1 MIKSLLLSLSLPS
14 TNQEDLIE
22 EIEEMKR
29 LANTLGY
36 SIESTS
42 VQNKQTIDSAT
53 FFGKGKIQN
62 IVNQCKE
69 LKYNTVFINDEL
81 EPGHYK
87 RIQKIAGD
95 KIFII
100 DRTKLIL
107 DIFTRHAKTIE
118 SKKQV
123 ELASVQYMKPRLI
136 GQWTHLERQ
145 MGGVGTRGGP
155 GEKQIEIDRRLLRT
169 DINKLKNDLLKIE
182 KQRITQR
189 KSRSNVFKV
198 ALVGYTNAGK
208 SSIFKNLS
216 GYKTYIKDE
225 LFATLDTTTKSIS
238 LDDKNKILLSDTVG
252 FLRNL
257 PTDLIASF
265 RSTLG
270 EIKDADLLLKI
281 IDISSTDITG
291 HINTIE
297 DTLKILECNKKKS
310 IIVFNKIDKI
320 DKIKENNLYIELKV
334 KYKNALFISSI
345 KKLNINILIKS
356 ITQQINKNLKIY
368 TIKLKYDTISIIDYI
383 YTNTNVLKR
392 EDEYNYIKLSFR
404 TSTGIYNKILKKCN

>member
-1 MIKSLLLSLSLPS
+1 MINSLLLSLSLPT
-14 TNQEDLIE
+14 TNQDDLSE

-36 SIESTS
+36 SIESS
-42 VQNKQTIDSAT
+42 SIQNKQTIDSAT
-53 FFGKGKIQN
+53 YFGKGKIEN

-69 LKYNTVFINDEL
+69 LKYNTIFINNEL
-81 EPGHYK
+81 DPGHFK
-87 RIQKIAGD
+87 RIQKIAGE

-107 DIFTRHAKTIE
+107 DIFTKHAKTIE

-123 ELASVQYMKPRLI
+123 QLAAIQYMMPRLI

-155 GEKQIEIDRRLLRT
+155 GEKQIEIDRRLLRR
-169 DINKLKNDLLKIE
+169 DINKLKKDLLQIE
-182 KQRITQR
+182 KQRTTQR
-189 KSRSNVFKV
+189 KSRKSVYKV

-208 SSIFKNLS
+208 SSVFKNLS
-216 GYKTYIKDE
+216 GHNTYIKDE
-225 LFATLDTTTKSIS
+225 LFATLDTTTKNIS
-238 LDDKNKILLSDTVG
+238 LDDKSKILLSDTVG

-281 IDISSTDITG
+281 IDISSSDING
-291 HINTIE
+291 HIKTIE
-297 DTLKILECNKKKS
+297 DTLKLLECDKKKS
-310 IIVFNKIDKI
+310 IIVFNKIDI
-320 DKIKENNLYIELKV
+320 ESNNSIYKKLKT
-334 KYKNALFISSI
+334 KYKGCIFISSL
-345 KKLNINILIKS
+345 KKLNINILIKA
-356 ITQQINKNLKIY
+356 IIDQVNKDLNIY
-368 TIKLKYDTISIIDYI
+368 TIKLPYNSISIIDYI
-383 YTNTNVLKR
+383 YSNTNIIDRK
-392 EDEYNYIKLSFR
+392 DEFNYIKLSFR
-404 TSTGIYNKILKKCN
+404 TSDGMYNKLLKKIK

>member
-1 MIKSLLLSLSLPS
+1 MIKSLLLSLSLPT
-14 TNQEDLIE
+14 TNQDDLNE

-36 SIESTS
+36 SIESS
-42 VQNKQTIDSAT
+42 SIQNKQTIDSAT
-53 FFGKGKIQN
+53 YFGKGKIEN

-69 LKYNTVFINDEL
+69 LKYNTIFINNEL
-81 EPGHYK
+81 DPGHFK
-87 RIQKIAGD
+87 RIQKIAGE

-107 DIFTRHAKTIE
+107 DIFTKHAKTIE

-123 ELASVQYMKPRLI
+123 QLAAIQYMMPRLI

-155 GEKQIEIDRRLLRT
+155 GEKQIEIDRRLLRR
-169 DINKLKNDLLKIE
+169 DINKLKKDLLQIE
-182 KQRITQR
+182 KQRTTQR
-189 KSRSNVFKV
+189 KSRKSVYKV

-216 GYKTYIKDE
+216 GHKTYIKDE
-225 LFATLDTTTKSIS
+225 LFATLDTTTKNIL
-238 LDDKNKILLSDTVG
+238 LDDKSKILLSDTVG

-281 IDISSTDITG
+281 IDISSSDING
-291 HINTIE
+291 HIKTIE
-297 DTLKILECNKKKS
+297 DTLKLLECDKKKS
-310 IIVFNKIDKI
+310 IIVFNKIDI
-320 DKIKENNLYIELKV
+320 ESNNSIYKKLKT
-334 KYKNALFISSI
+334 KYKGCIFISSL
-345 KKLNINILIKS
+345 KKLNINILIKA
-356 ITQQINKNLKIY
+356 IIDQVNEDLNIY
-368 TIKLKYDTISIIDYI
+368 TIKLPYNSISIIDYI
-383 YTNTNVLKR
+383 YSNTNVIDRK
-392 EDEYNYIKLSFR
+392 DEFNYIKLSFR
-404 TSTGIYNKILKKCN
+404 SSDGMYNKILKKVK

>member
-1 MIKSLLLSLSLPS
+1 MIKSLLLSLSLPT
-14 TNQEDLIE
+14 TNQDDLNE

-36 SIESTS
+36 SIESS
-42 VQNKQTIDSAT
+42 SIQNKQTIDSAT
-53 FFGKGKIQN
+53 YFGRGKIEN

-69 LKYNTVFINDEL
+69 LKYNTIFINNEL
-81 EPGHYK
+81 DPGHFK
-87 RIQKIAGD
+87 RIQKIAGE

-107 DIFTRHAKTIE
+107 DIFTKHAKTIE

-123 ELASVQYMKPRLI
+123 QLAAIQYMMPRLI

-155 GEKQIEIDRRLLRT
+155 GEKQIEIDRRLLRR
-169 DINKLKNDLLKIE
+169 DINKLKKDLLQIE
-182 KQRITQR
+182 KQRTTQR
-189 KSRSNVFKV
+189 KSRKSVYKV

-216 GYKTYIKDE
+216 GHKTYIKDE
-225 LFATLDTTTKSIS
+225 LFATLDTTTKNIL
-238 LDDKNKILLSDTVG
+238 LDDKSKILLSDTVG

-281 IDISSTDITG
+281 IDISSSDING
-291 HINTIE
+291 HIKTIE
-297 DTLKILECNKKKS
+297 DTLKLLECDKKKS
-310 IIVFNKIDKI
+310 IIVFNKID
-320 DKIKENNLYIELKV
+320 IESDNSVYKKLKS
-334 KYKNALFISSI
+334 KYKGCIFISSL
-345 KKLNINILIKS
+345 KKLNINILIKA
-356 ITQQINKNLKIY
+356 IIDQVNEDLNIY
-368 TIKLKYDTISIIDYI
+368 TIKLPYNSISIIDYI
-383 YTNTNVLKR
+383 YSNTNVIDRK
-392 EDEYNYIKLSFR
+392 DEFNYIKLSFR
-404 TSTGIYNKILKKCN
+404 SSDGMYNKILKKVK

>member
-1 MIKSLLLSLSLPS
+1 MIKSLLLSLSLPT
-14 TNQEDLIE
+14 TNQEDLNE

-36 SIESTS
+36 SIEDSS
-42 VQNKQTIDSAT
+42 IQNKQTIDSAT

-69 LKYNTVFINDEL
+69 LKYNTIFINNEL
-81 EPGHYK
+81 DPGHFK

-95 KIFII
+95 NIYVI

-107 DIFTRHAKTIE
+107 DIFTKHAKTIE

-123 ELASVQYMKPRLI
+123 ELAAVQYMMPRLI

-155 GEKQIEIDRRLLRT
+155 GEKQIEIDRRLLRR
-169 DINKLKNDLLKIE
+169 DINKLKKDLSQIE

-189 KSRSNVFKV
+189 KSRKSVYKV

-216 GYKTYIKDE
+216 GHKTYIKDE
-225 LFATLDTTTKSIS
+225 LFATLDTTTKNIS
-238 LDDKNKILLSDTVG
+238 LDDRSKILLSDTVG

-270 EIKDADLLLKI
+270 ELKDADLLLKI
-281 IDISSTDITG
+281 IDISSSDISG
-291 HINTIE
+291 HLNTIE
-297 DTLKILECNKKKS
+297 ETLKILECHKKKS
-310 IIVFNKIDKI
+310 IIVFNKIDIINDNNIYKEL
-320 DKIKENNLYIELKV
+320 KIK
-334 KYKNALFISSI
+334 YKDALFVSSL

-356 ITQQINKNLKIY
+356 IIDIVNENLKIY
-368 TIKLKYDTISIIDYI
+368 TIKLPYNSISIIDYI
-383 YTNTNVLKR
+383 YTNTNVIDRK
-392 EDEYNYIKLSFR
+392 DQFDYIKLSFR
-404 TSTGIYNKILKKCN
+404 STKGMYNKILKKSK

>member
-14 TNQEDLIE
+14 TNQDDLNE

-36 SIESTS
+36 SIESS
-42 VQNKQTIDSAT
+42 SIQNKQTIDSAT

-62 IVNQCKE
+62 IINQCKE
-69 LKYNTVFINDEL
+69 LKYNTVFINNEL
-81 EPGHYK
+81 DPGHFK

-107 DIFTRHAKTIE
+107 DIFTKHAKTIE

-123 ELASVQYMKPRLI
+123 ELAAVQYMMPRLI

-155 GEKQIEIDRRLLRT
+155 GEKQIEIDRRLLRK
-169 DINKLKNDLLKIE
+169 DINKLKKDLLQIE
-182 KQRITQR
+182 KQRTTQR
-189 KSRSNVFKV
+189 KSRKSVFKV

-216 GYKTYIKDE
+216 GHETYIKDE
-225 LFATLDTTTKSIS
+225 LFATLDTTTKNIS
-238 LDDKNKILLSDTVG
+238 LNDKSKILLSDTVG

-291 HINTIE
+291 HIKTID
-297 DTLKILECNKKKS
+297 DTLKILECHNKKS
-310 IIVFNKIDKI
+310 IIVFNKIDIINDNKI
-320 DKIKENNLYIELKV
+320 YKKLKV
-334 KYKNALFISSI
+334 KYKDCLFISSL
-345 KKLNINILIKS
+345 KKLNINILIQA
-356 ITQQINKNLKIY
+356 IINQVNHDLNLY
-368 TIKLKYDTISIIDYI
+368 TIKLPYDSISIIDYI
-383 YTNTNVLKR
+383 YTNTNVISRK
-392 EDEYNYIKLSFR
+392 DEFKHIKLSFR
-404 TSTGIYNKILKKCN
+404 TSDGMYHRILKKTD

>member
-1 MIKSLLLSLSLPS
+1 MINSLLLSLSLPT
-14 TNQEDLIE
+14 TNQDDLNE

-36 SIESTS
+36 SIESS
-42 VQNKQTIDSAT
+42 SIQNKQTIDSAT
-53 FFGKGKIQN
+53 YFGKGKIEN

-69 LKYNTVFINDEL
+69 LKYNTIFINNEL
-81 EPGHYK
+81 DPGHFK
-87 RIQKIAGD
+87 RIQKIAGE

-107 DIFTRHAKTIE
+107 DIFTKHAKTIE

-123 ELASVQYMKPRLI
+123 QLAAIQYMMPRLI

-155 GEKQIEIDRRLLRT
+155 GEKQIEIDRRLLRR
-169 DINKLKNDLLKIE
+169 DINKLKKDLLQIE
-182 KQRITQR
+182 KQRTIQR
-189 KSRSNVFKV
+189 KSRKSVYKV

-208 SSIFKNLS
+208 SSVFKNLS
-216 GYKTYIKDE
+216 GHKTYIKDE
-225 LFATLDTTTKSIS
+225 LFATLDTTTKNIL
-238 LDDKNKILLSDTVG
+238 LDDKSKILLSDTVG

-281 IDISSTDITG
+281 IDISSSDING
-291 HINTIE
+291 HIKTIE
-297 DTLKILECNKKKS
+297 DTLKLLECDKKKS
-310 IIVFNKIDKI
+310 IIVFNKIDIESDNSIYKKI
-320 DKIKENNLYIELKV
+320 KV
-334 KYKNALFISSI
+334 KYKGCIFISSL
-345 KKLNINILIKS
+345 KKLNINILIKA
-356 ITQQINKNLKIY
+356 IIDQVNEDLNIY
-368 TIKLKYDTISIIDYI
+368 TIKLPYNSISIIDYI
-383 YTNTNVLKR
+383 YSNTNIIDRK
-392 EDEYNYIKLSFR
+392 DEFNYIKLSFR
-404 TSTGIYNKILKKCN
+404 TSDGMYNKLLKEIK

>member
-1 MIKSLLLSLSLPS
+1 MINSLLLSLSLPT
-14 TNQEDLIE
+14 TNQDDLNE

-36 SIESTS
+36 SIESS
-42 VQNKQTIDSAT
+42 SIQNKQTIDSAT
-53 FFGKGKIQN
+53 YFGKGKIEN

-69 LKYNTVFINDEL
+69 LKYNTIFINNEL
-81 EPGHYK
+81 DPGHFK
-87 RIQKIAGD
+87 RIQKIAGE

-107 DIFTRHAKTIE
+107 DIFTKHAKTIE

-123 ELASVQYMKPRLI
+123 QLAAIQYMMPRLI

-155 GEKQIEIDRRLLRT
+155 GEKQIEIDRRLLRR
-169 DINKLKNDLLKIE
+169 DINKLKKDLLQIE
-182 KQRITQR
+182 KQRTTQR
-189 KSRSNVFKV
+189 KSRKNVYKV

-208 SSIFKNLS
+208 SSVFKNLS
-216 GYKTYIKDE
+216 GHKTYIKDE
-225 LFATLDTTTKSIS
+225 LFATLDTTTKNIS
-238 LDDKNKILLSDTVG
+238 LDDKSKILLSDTVG

-281 IDISSTDITG
+281 IDISSSDING
-291 HINTIE
+291 HIKTIE
-297 DTLKILECNKKKS
+297 DTLKLLECDKKKS
-310 IIVFNKIDKI
+310 IIVFNKIDI
-320 DKIKENNLYIELKV
+320 ESDNNIYKKLKS
-334 KYKNALFISSI
+334 KYKGCIFISSL
-345 KKLNINILIKS
+345 KKLNINILIKA
-356 ITQQINKNLKIY
+356 IIDQVNEDLNIY
-368 TIKLKYDTISIIDYI
+368 TIKLPYNSISIIDYI
-383 YTNTNVLKR
+383 YSNTNIIDRK
-392 EDEYNYIKLSFR
+392 DEFNYIKLSFR
-404 TSTGIYNKILKKCN
+404 ASDGMYNKLLKKIK

>member
-14 TNQEDLIE
+14 TNQDDLNE

-36 SIESTS
+36 SIESS
-42 VQNKQTIDSAT
+42 SIQNKQTIDSAT

-62 IVNQCKE
+62 IINQCKE
-69 LKYNTVFINDEL
+69 LKYNTVFINNEL
-81 EPGHYK
+81 DPGHFK

-107 DIFTRHAKTIE
+107 DIFTKHAKTIE

-123 ELASVQYMKPRLI
+123 ELAAVQYMMPRLI

-155 GEKQIEIDRRLLRT
+155 GEKQIEIDRRLLRK
-169 DINKLKNDLLKIE
+169 DINKLKKDLLQIE
-182 KQRITQR
+182 KQRTTQR
-189 KSRSNVFKV
+189 KSRKSVYKV

-216 GYKTYIKDE
+216 GHETYIKDE
-225 LFATLDTTTKSIS
+225 LFATLDTTTKNI
-238 LDDKNKILLSDTVG
+238 LLNDKSKILLSDTVG

-291 HINTIE
+291 HIKTID
-297 DTLKILECNKKKS
+297 DTLKILECHNKKS
-310 IIVFNKIDKI
+310 IIVFNKIDIVNDNKI
-320 DKIKENNLYIELKV
+320 YKKLKL
-334 KYKNALFISSI
+334 KYNDCLFISSL
-345 KKLNINILIKS
+345 KKLNINILMQAI
-356 ITQQINKNLKIY
+356 INQVNHDLNLY
-368 TIKLKYDTISIIDYI
+368 TIKLPYDSISIIDYI
-383 YTNTNVLKR
+383 YTNTNVISRK
-392 EDEYNYIKLSFR
+392 DEFKHIKLSFR
-404 TSTGIYNKILKKCN
+404 TSDGMYHRILKKTD

>member
-1 MIKSLLLSLSLPS
+1 M
-14 TNQEDLIE
+14 
-22 EIEEMKR
+22 
-29 LANTLGY
+29 
-36 SIESTS
+36 
-42 VQNKQTIDSAT
+42 
-53 FFGKGKIQN
+53 
-62 IVNQCKE
+62 
-69 LKYNTVFINDEL
+69 KYNTIFINNEL
-81 EPGHYK
+81 DPGHFK

-107 DIFTRHAKTIE
+107 DIFTKHAKTIE

-123 ELASVQYMKPRLI
+123 ELAAVQYMMPRLI

-155 GEKQIEIDRRLLRT
+155 GEKQIEIDRRLLRK
-169 DINKLKNDLLKIE
+169 DINKLKKDLLQIE
-182 KQRITQR
+182 KQRTTQR
-189 KSRSNVFKV
+189 KSRKSVFKV

-216 GYKTYIKDE
+216 GHETYIKDE
-225 LFATLDTTTKSIS
+225 LFATLDTTTKNIS
-238 LDDKNKILLSDTVG
+238 LNDKSKILLSDTVG

-291 HINTIE
+291 HIKTID
-297 DTLKILECNKKKS
+297 DTLKILECHNKKS
-310 IIVFNKIDKI
+310 IIVFNKIDIVNDNKI
-320 DKIKENNLYIELKV
+320 YKKLKV
-334 KYKNALFISSI
+334 KYKDCLFISSL
-345 KKLNINILIKS
+345 KKLNINILIQT
-356 ITQQINKNLKIY
+356 IINQVNHDLNLY
-368 TIKLKYDTISIIDYI
+368 TIKLPYDSISIIDYI
-383 YTNTNVLKR
+383 YTNTNVISRK
-392 EDEYNYIKLSFR
+392 DEFKHIKLSFR
-404 TSTGIYNKILKKCN
+404 TSDGMYHRILKKTD

>member
-1 MIKSLLLSLSLPS
+1 MIKSLLLSLSLPN

-36 SIESTS
+36 SIESS
-42 VQNKQTIDSAT
+42 LIQNKQTIDSAT

-69 LKYNTVFINDEL
+69 LKYNTIFINNEI

-107 DIFTRHAKTIE
+107 DIFTKHAKTIE

-145 MGGVGTRGGP
+145 MGGVGTTGGP

-169 DINKLKNDLLKIE
+169 DINKLKKDLLKIE
-182 KQRITQR
+182 QQRTTQR
-189 KSRSNVFKV
+189 KSRRNVFKV

-216 GYKTYIKDE
+216 GHKAYIKDE
-225 LFATLDTTTKSIS
+225 LFATLDTTTKNIF

-281 IDISSTDITG
+281 IDISSTDIIG

-320 DKIKENNLYIELKV
+320 QKNNLYNELKV

-356 ITQQINKNLKIY
+356 ITEQINKNLNIY
-368 TIKLKYDTISIIDYI
+368 AIKLKYNSISIIDYI

-392 EDEYNYIKLSFR
+392 DDEYNHIKLSFR

>member
-1 MIKSLLLSLSLPS
+1 MIKSLLLSLSLPG
-14 TNQEDLIE
+14 TNQDDLNE

-36 SIESTS
+36 SIENSS
-42 VQNKQTIDSAT
+42 IQNKQTIDSAT

-69 LKYNTVFINDEL
+69 LKYNTVFINNEL
-81 EPGHYK
+81 DPGHFK
-87 RIQKIAGD
+87 RIQKIAGE

-107 DIFTRHAKTIE
+107 DIFTKHAKTIE

-123 ELASVQYMKPRLI
+123 ELAAVQYMMPRLI

-155 GEKQIEIDRRLLRT
+155 GEKQIEIDRRLLRK
-169 DINKLKNDLLKIE
+169 DINKLKKDLLQIE
-182 KQRITQR
+182 KQRTNQR
-189 KSRSNVFKV
+189 KSRKSIYKV

-216 GYKTYIKDE
+216 GHKTYIKDE
-225 LFATLDTTTKSIS
+225 LFATLDTTTKNIS
-238 LDDKNKILLSDTVG
+238 LNDKSKILLSDTVG

-270 EIKDADLLLKI
+270 EIKDADLLLKV

-291 HINTIE
+291 HIKTIE
-297 DTLKILECNKKKS
+297 DTLKILECHKKKS
-310 IIVFNKIDKI
+310 IIVFNKIDI
-320 DKIKENNLYIELKV
+320 ITDNNIYKKLKA
-334 KYKNALFISSI
+334 KYKNCLFISSL
-345 KKLNINILIKS
+345 KKLNINILIQT
-356 ITQQINKNLKIY
+356 IIERVNHDLNIY
-368 TIKLKYDTISIIDYI
+368 TIKLPYNSISIIDYI
-383 YTNTNVLKR
+383 YTNTNVIERK
-392 EDEYNYIKLSFR
+392 DEFKHIKLSFR
-404 TSTGIYNKILKKCN
+404 ASDGMYNKILKKTD

>member
-1 MIKSLLLSLSLPS
+1 MIKSILLSLSLPS
-14 TNQEDLIE
+14 TNQDDLNE

-36 SIESTS
+36 SIESS
-42 VQNKQTIDSAT
+42 SIQNKKTIDSAT

-62 IVNQCKE
+62 IINQCKE
-69 LKYNTVFINDEL
+69 LKYNTVFINNEL
-81 EPGHYK
+81 DPGHFK

-107 DIFTRHAKTIE
+107 DIFTKHAKTIE

-123 ELASVQYMKPRLI
+123 ELAAVQYMMPRLI

-155 GEKQIEIDRRLLRT
+155 GEKQIEIDRRLLRK
-169 DINKLKNDLLKIE
+169 DINKLKKDLLQIE
-182 KQRITQR
+182 KQRTTQR
-189 KSRSNVFKV
+189 KSRKSVYKV

-216 GYKTYIKDE
+216 GHETYIKDE
-225 LFATLDTTTKSIS
+225 LFATLDTTTKNI
-238 LDDKNKILLSDTVG
+238 LLNDKSKILLSDTVG

-291 HINTIE
+291 HIKTID
-297 DTLKILECNKKKS
+297 DTLKILECHNKKS
-310 IIVFNKIDKI
+310 IIVFNKIDIVNDNKI
-320 DKIKENNLYIELKV
+320 YKKLKLKYKDCLYI
-334 KYKNALFISSI
+334 SSL
-345 KKLNINILIKS
+345 KKLNINILMQAI
-356 ITQQINKNLKIY
+356 INQVNHDLNLY
-368 TIKLKYDTISIIDYI
+368 TIKLPYDSISIIDYI
-383 YTNTNVLKR
+383 YTNTNVISRK
-392 EDEYNYIKLSFR
+392 DEFKHIKLSFR
-404 TSTGIYNKILKKCN
+404 TSDGMYHRILKKTD

>member
-1 MIKSLLLSLSLPS
+1 MINSLLLSLSLPT
-14 TNQEDLIE
+14 TNQDDLNE

-36 SIESTS
+36 SIESS
-42 VQNKQTIDSAT
+42 SIQNKQTIDSAT
-53 FFGKGKIQN
+53 YFGKGKIEN

-69 LKYNTVFINDEL
+69 LKYNTIFINNEL
-81 EPGHYK
+81 DPGHFK
-87 RIQKIAGD
+87 RIQKIAGE

-107 DIFTRHAKTIE
+107 DIFTKHAKTIE

-123 ELASVQYMKPRLI
+123 QLAAIQYMMPRLI

-155 GEKQIEIDRRLLRT
+155 GEKQIEIDRRLLRR
-169 DINKLKNDLLKIE
+169 DINKLKKDLLQIE
-182 KQRITQR
+182 KQRTTQR
-189 KSRSNVFKV
+189 KSRKSVYKV

-216 GYKTYIKDE
+216 GHKTYIKDE
-225 LFATLDTTTKSIS
+225 LFATLDTTTKNIL
-238 LDDKNKILLSDTVG
+238 LDDKSKILLSDTVG

-281 IDISSTDITG
+281 IDISSSDING
-291 HINTIE
+291 HIKTIE
-297 DTLKILECNKKKS
+297 DTLKLLECDKKKS
-310 IIVFNKIDKI
+310 IIVFNKIDI
-320 DKIKENNLYIELKV
+320 ESNNSIYKKLKT
-334 KYKNALFISSI
+334 KYKGCIFISSL
-345 KKLNINILIKS
+345 KKLNINILIKA
-356 ITQQINKNLKIY
+356 IIDQVNEDLNIY
-368 TIKLKYDTISIIDYI
+368 TIKLPYNSISIIDYI
-383 YTNTNVLKR
+383 YSNTNIIDRKDVF
-392 EDEYNYIKLSFR
+392 NYIKLSFR
-404 TSTGIYNKILKKCN
+404 TSDGMYNKLLKKIK

>member
-14 TNQEDLIE
+14 TNQDDLNE

-36 SIESTS
+36 SIESS
-42 VQNKQTIDSAT
+42 SIQNKQTIDSAT

-62 IVNQCKE
+62 IINQCKE
-69 LKYNTVFINDEL
+69 LKYNTVFINNEL
-81 EPGHYK
+81 DPGHFK

-107 DIFTRHAKTIE
+107 DIFTKHAKTIE

-123 ELASVQYMKPRLI
+123 ELAAVQYMMPRLI

-155 GEKQIEIDRRLLRT
+155 GEKQIEIDRRLLRK
-169 DINKLKNDLLKIE
+169 DINKLKKDLLQIE
-182 KQRITQR
+182 KQRTTQR
-189 KSRSNVFKV
+189 KSRKGVYKV

-216 GYKTYIKDE
+216 GHETYIKDE
-225 LFATLDTTTKSIS
+225 LFATLDTTTKNI
-238 LDDKNKILLSDTVG
+238 LLNDKSKILLSDTVG

-291 HINTIE
+291 HIKTID
-297 DTLKILECNKKKS
+297 DTLKILECHNKKS
-310 IIVFNKIDKI
+310 IIVFNKIDIVNDNKI
-320 DKIKENNLYIELKV
+320 YKKLKL
-334 KYKNALFISSI
+334 KYKNCLFISSL
-345 KKLNINILIKS
+345 KKLNINILMQAI
-356 ITQQINKNLKIY
+356 INQVNHDLNLY
-368 TIKLKYDTISIIDYI
+368 TIKLPYDSISIIDYI
-383 YTNTNVLKR
+383 YTNTNVISRK
-392 EDEYNYIKLSFR
+392 DEFKHIKLSFR
-404 TSTGIYNKILKKCN
+404 TSDGMYHRILKKTD

>member
-14 TNQEDLIE
+14 TNQDDLNE

-36 SIESTS
+36 SIESS
-42 VQNKQTIDSAT
+42 SIQNKQTIDSAT

-62 IVNQCKE
+62 IINQCKE
-69 LKYNTVFINDEL
+69 LKYNTIFINNEL
-81 EPGHYK
+81 DPGHFK

-107 DIFTRHAKTIE
+107 DIFTKHAKTIE

-123 ELASVQYMKPRLI
+123 ELAAVQYMMPRLI

-155 GEKQIEIDRRLLRT
+155 GEKQIEIDRRLLRK
-169 DINKLKNDLLKIE
+169 DINKLKKDLLQIE
-182 KQRITQR
+182 KQRTTQR
-189 KSRSNVFKV
+189 KSRKSVFKV

-216 GYKTYIKDE
+216 GHETYIKDE
-225 LFATLDTTTKSIS
+225 LFATLDTTTKNIS
-238 LDDKNKILLSDTVG
+238 LNDKSKILLSDTVG

-291 HINTIE
+291 HIKTID
-297 DTLKILECNKKKS
+297 DTLQILECHNKKS
-310 IIVFNKIDKI
+310 IIIFNKIDIVNDNKI
-320 DKIKENNLYIELKV
+320 YKKLKV
-334 KYKNALFISSI
+334 KYKDCLFISSL
-345 KKLNINILIKS
+345 KKLNINILIQT
-356 ITQQINKNLKIY
+356 IINQVNHDLNLY
-368 TIKLKYDTISIIDYI
+368 TIKLPYDSISIIDYI
-383 YTNTNVLKR
+383 YTNTNVISRK
-392 EDEYNYIKLSFR
+392 DEFKHIKLSFR
-404 TSTGIYNKILKKCN
+404 TSDGMYHRILKKTD

>member
-1 MIKSLLLSLSLPS
+1 MIKSLLLSLSLPT
-14 TNQEDLIE
+14 TNQDDLNE

-36 SIESTS
+36 SIESS
-42 VQNKQTIDSAT
+42 SIQNKQTIDSAT
-53 FFGKGKIQN
+53 YFGKGKIEN

-69 LKYNTVFINDEL
+69 LKYNTIFINNEL
-81 EPGHYK
+81 DPGHFK
-87 RIQKIAGD
+87 RIQKIAGE

-107 DIFTRHAKTIE
+107 DIFTKHAKTIE

-123 ELASVQYMKPRLI
+123 QLAAIQYMMPRLI

-155 GEKQIEIDRRLLRT
+155 GEKQIEIDRRLLRK
-169 DINKLKNDLLKIE
+169 DINKLKKDLLQIE
-182 KQRITQR
+182 KQRTTQR
-189 KSRSNVFKV
+189 KSRKTVYKV

-216 GYKTYIKDE
+216 GHKTYIKDE
-225 LFATLDTTTKSIS
+225 LFATLDTTTKNIS
-238 LDDKNKILLSDTVG
+238 LDDKSKILLSDTVG

-270 EIKDADLLLKI
+270 EIKDANLLLKI
-281 IDISSTDITG
+281 IDISSSDING
-291 HINTIE
+291 HIKTIE
-297 DTLKILECNKKKS
+297 DTLKLLECDKKKS
-310 IIVFNKIDKI
+310 IIVFNKID
-320 DKIKENNLYIELKV
+320 IESDNSIYKKLKV
-334 KYKNALFISSI
+334 KYKSCIFISSL
-345 KKLNINILIKS
+345 KKLNINILIKA
-356 ITQQINKNLKIY
+356 IIDQVNEDLNIY
-368 TIKLKYDTISIIDYI
+368 TIKLPYNSISIIDYI
-383 YTNTNVLKR
+383 YSNTNVIDRK
-392 EDEYNYIKLSFR
+392 DEFNYIKLSFR
-404 TSTGIYNKILKKCN
+404 TSDGMYNKILKKIK

>member
-1 MIKSLLLSLSLPS
+1 MIKSLLLSLSLPT
-14 TNQEDLIE
+14 TNQDDLNE

-36 SIESTS
+36 SIEDSS
-42 VQNKQTIDSAT
+42 IQNKQTIDSAT

-62 IVNQCKE
+62 IINQCKE
-69 LKYNTVFINDEL
+69 LEYNTIFINNEL
-81 EPGHYK
+81 DPGHFK

-95 KIFII
+95 KIFVI

-107 DIFTRHAKTIE
+107 DIFTKHAKTIE

-123 ELASVQYMKPRLI
+123 ELAAVQYMMPRLI

-155 GEKQIEIDRRLLRT
+155 GEKQIEIDRRLLRK
-169 DINKLKNDLLKIE
+169 DINKLKKDLSQIE

-189 KSRSNVFKV
+189 KSRKSIYKV

-216 GYKTYIKDE
+216 GHNTYIKDE
-225 LFATLDTTTKSIS
+225 LFATLDTTTKNVS
-238 LDDKNKILLSDTVG
+238 LDDKSKILLSDTVG

-281 IDISSTDITG
+281 IDISSSDISG

-297 DTLKILECNKKKS
+297 ETLKILECHKKKS
-310 IIVFNKIDKI
+310 IIVFNKIDIVNNNNIYKKL
-320 DKIKENNLYIELKV
+320 KIK
-334 KYKNALFISSI
+334 YKDALFISSL

-356 ITQQINKNLKIY
+356 IIDRVNENLKIY
-368 TIKLKYDTISIIDYI
+368 TIKLPYNSISIIDYI
-383 YTNTNVLKR
+383 YTNTNVIDR
-392 EDEYNYIKLSFR
+392 IDEFDHIKLSFR
-404 TSTGIYNKILKKCN
+404 ATMGIHNKILKKSK

>member
-14 TNQEDLIE
+14 TNQDDLNE
-22 EIEEMKR
+22 EIKEMKR

-36 SIESTS
+36 SIEGSS
-42 VQNKQTIDSAT
+42 IQNKQKIDSAT

-62 IVNQCKE
+62 IINQCKE
-69 LKYNTVFINDEL
+69 LKYNTVFINNEL
-81 EPGHYK
+81 DPGHFK

-107 DIFTRHAKTIE
+107 DIFTKHAKTIE

-123 ELASVQYMKPRLI
+123 ELAAVQYMMPRLI

-155 GEKQIEIDRRLLRT
+155 GEKQIEIDRRLLRK
-169 DINKLKNDLLKIE
+169 DINKLKKDLLQIE
-182 KQRITQR
+182 KQRTTQR
-189 KSRSNVFKV
+189 KSRKSVYKV

-216 GYKTYIKDE
+216 GHETYIKDE
-225 LFATLDTTTKSIS
+225 LFATLDTTTKNI
-238 LDDKNKILLSDTVG
+238 LLNDKSKVLLSDTVG

-291 HINTIE
+291 HIKTID
-297 DTLKILECNKKKS
+297 DTLQILECHNKKS
-310 IIVFNKIDKI
+310 IIIFNKIDIVNDNKI
-320 DKIKENNLYIELKV
+320 YKKLKV
-334 KYKNALFISSI
+334 KYKDCLFISSL
-345 KKLNINILIKS
+345 KKLNINILIQT
-356 ITQQINKNLKIY
+356 IINQVNHDLNLY
-368 TIKLKYDTISIIDYI
+368 TIKLPYDSISIIDYI
-383 YTNTNVLKR
+383 YTNTNVISRK
-392 EDEYNYIKLSFR
+392 DEFKHIKLSFR
-404 TSTGIYNKILKKCN
+404 TSDGMYHRILKKTD